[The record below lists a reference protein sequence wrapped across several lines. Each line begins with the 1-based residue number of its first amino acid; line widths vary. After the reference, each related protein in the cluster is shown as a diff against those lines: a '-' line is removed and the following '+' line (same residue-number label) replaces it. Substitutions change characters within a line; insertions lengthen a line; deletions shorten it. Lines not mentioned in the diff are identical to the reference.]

1 MSSITFFSPALQHFL
16 LFGDIKNRKQD
27 NNTQDCEEENEVNKK
42 FMNKMD
48 DMELDMVA
56 GGGLFDTLKEAIKQV
71 SNPVVDRVLKLIDKL
86 SL

>member
-1 MSSITFFSPALQHFL
+1 M
-16 LFGDIKNRKQD
+16 D
-27 NNTQDCEEENEVNKK
+27 KK

-71 SNPVVDRVLKLIDKL
+71 SKPPAKTLKGLIETAIDGLGYDIVPKLIGKFYKKVCG
-86 SL
+86 